1 MHRSQIH
8 KKVAQIFVTM
18 HWSVA
23 TYSQKMLLELRRHN
37 YVTPTN
43 YLELVSGYKKY
54 DGRVRGTEG
63 LSYIYFY
70 EFSYTCQILTKRKYL
85 PLLKERSHTYV
96 HLKKHSINAFFI
108 PILYALHSADVTYW
122 NCSQTNE
129 SLNYI
134 ANCISLFRLSSDNL
148 NTYTRK

>member
-63 LSYIYFY
+63 LGTWWIFWFCFGCTLWHVGS
-70 EFSYTCQILTKRKYL
+70 
-85 PLLKERSHTYV
+85 
-96 HLKKHSINAFFI
+96 
-108 PILYALHSADVTYW
+108 
-122 NCSQTNE
+122 
-129 SLNYI
+129 
-134 ANCISLFRLSSDNL
+134 
-148 NTYTRK
+148 

>member
-63 LSYIYFY
+63 LGTWRIFWLWDLRSLTGNG
-70 EFSYTCQILTKRKYL
+70 TCALYSESTE
-85 PLLKERSHTYV
+85 PLG
-96 HLKKHSINAFFI
+96 N
-108 PILYALHSADVTYW
+108 
-122 NCSQTNE
+122 SQE
-129 SLNYI
+129 LGV
-134 ANCISLFRLSSDNL
+134 F
-148 NTYTRK
+148 